1 MGQNV
6 SGLEGLVA
14 EFRPELPAQ
23 SRTAQAIDQQDPF
36 EQIVYRAIDDGYVE
50 FADELG
56 RFMEIYLR
64 RST

>member
-1 MGQNV
+1 MEMEQN
-6 SGLEGLVA
+6 GLEEFIA
-14 EFRPELPAQ
+14 EFRPELPAE

-36 EQIVYRAIDDGYVE
+36 EQIVYKAIDDGYVE

-64 RST
+64 RGT